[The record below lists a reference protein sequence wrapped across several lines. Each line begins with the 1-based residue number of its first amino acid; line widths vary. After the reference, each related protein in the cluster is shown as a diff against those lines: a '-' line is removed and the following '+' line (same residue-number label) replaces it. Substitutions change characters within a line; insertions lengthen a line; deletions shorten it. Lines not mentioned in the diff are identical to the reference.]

1 MKLSNNAYDTLKW
14 VGLLAVP
21 IITFATAMVNIW
33 HLPYGDEIVASL
45 AALDICIGAIVTIAK
60 VQYEKKKKLE
70 VSEEISEDSEDK
82 IEEEVE
88 NIDTVEEQNQE
99 E

>member
-1 MKLSNNAYDTLKW
+1 MKLSDRAYDLLKW
-14 VGLLAVP
+14 IGLLAVP

-33 HLPYGDEIVASL
+33 NLPYGDEIVASL

-60 VQYEKKKKLE
+60 VQYEKQKKLE
-70 VSEEISEDSEDK
+70 ASEETEEA
-82 IEEEVE
+82 EEVE

>member
-1 MKLSNNAYDTLKW
+1 MKLSDRAYDMLKW
-14 VGLLAVP
+14 IGLLAVP

-33 HLPYGDEIVASL
+33 NLPHGDEIVASL

-60 VQYEKKKKLE
+60 VQYEKQKKLE
-70 VSEEISEDSEDK
+70 ASEEISEES
-82 IEEEVE
+82 EEVE

>member
-1 MKLSNNAYDTLKW
+1 MKLSDRAYDMLKW
-14 VGLLAVP
+14 IGLLAVP

-33 HLPYGDEIVASL
+33 NLPYGDELVASL
-45 AALDICIGAIVTIAK
+45 AALDICIGAIVTISKA
-60 VQYEKKKKLE
+60 QYEKQKKLE
-70 VSEEISEDSEDK
+70 VSEEISKES
-82 IEEEVE
+82 EEVE

>member
-1 MKLSNNAYDTLKW
+1 MKLSDRAYDSLKW
-14 VGLLAVP
+14 IGLIAVP

-33 HLPYGDEIVASL
+33 RIPYGDEIVASL
-45 AALDICIGAIVTIAK
+45 AALDICIGAIVTISK
-60 VQYEKKKKLE
+60 SQYEKQKKLE
-70 VSEEISEDSEDK
+70 ASEEISEES
-82 IEEEVE
+82 EEVE